1 VADTS
6 KSRTRMAAVIGSPV
20 AHSLSPAIMNAAFTA
35 ADLDWTFIAHEV
47 AEGDTTRAL
56 DWARSEGLVGLSVTM
71 PYKAAVAAA
80 VNELGDVARRLN
92 AVNCVVVDGQRLV
105 GHNTDG
111 GGFIDGLAHDAG
123 FDPAGRTAVVLGA
136 GGAARAVVHALAVA
150 GASDVAVV
158 NRTPGRAEVAAGLA
172 DGVGRVA
179 DTAAVAGADLVVN
192 ATPVGMGEGG
202 SAMPVDPDLLNPGQV
217 AVDLIYHPLATPWV
231 VALRERGIE
240 AHGGLSMLIFQAALA
255 FTHWTGGEAPVAA
268 MEQAAR
274 AELAARAA
282 S

>member
-1 VADTS
+1 
-6 KSRTRMAAVIGSPV
+6 MAAVIGSPV
-20 AHSLSPAIMNAAFTA
+20 AHSLSPVIMNAAFAA

-47 AEGDTTRAL
+47 AEGDTARAL
-56 DWARSEGLVGLSVTM
+56 DWARSENLVGLSVTM
-71 PYKAAVAAA
+71 PHKAAVVAA
-80 VNELGDVARRLN
+80 VDELSDVAGRLN
-92 AVNCVVVDGQRLV
+92 AVNCVVLDGGCLF

-123 FDPAGRTAVVLGA
+123 FGPAGCRAVVLGA
-136 GGAARAVVHALAVA
+136 GGAARAVVHALGVA

-158 NRTPGRAEVAAGLA
+158 NRTPTGAEVAAGLA

-179 DTAAVAGADLVVN
+179 DTDAVAGADLVVN
-192 ATPVGMGEGG
+192 ATPIGMGEGG
-202 SAMPVDPDLLNPGQV
+202 STMPVDPDLLYPGQV

-231 VALRERGIE
+231 VALRERGVE

-274 AELAARAA
+274 VELAARTA